1 MLVEGDVKRLL
12 LNPPPPPA
20 LQVVLE
26 YFEILLFVVLMME
39 AEEWLDEVTATA
51 DNGMVPVGSNPRDLF
66 RLAKGHPDALK
77 NVLD

>member
-1 MLVEGDVKRLL
+1 MLEGDVKRLL
-12 LNPPPPPA
+12 NPPTA
-20 LQVVLE
+20 LQVLE
-26 YFEILLFVVLMME
+26 YFVLLFVVLMME
-39 AEEWLDEVTATA
+39 EEWLDEVTATA

>member
-1 MLVEGDVKRLL
+1 MLVEGVDVKRLV
-12 LNPPPPPA
+12 LNGPPA
-20 LQVVLE
+20 LQVLEE
-26 YFEILLFVVLMME
+26 YFVLLFVVLMME
-39 AEEWLDEVTATA
+39 EWEWLDEVTAID